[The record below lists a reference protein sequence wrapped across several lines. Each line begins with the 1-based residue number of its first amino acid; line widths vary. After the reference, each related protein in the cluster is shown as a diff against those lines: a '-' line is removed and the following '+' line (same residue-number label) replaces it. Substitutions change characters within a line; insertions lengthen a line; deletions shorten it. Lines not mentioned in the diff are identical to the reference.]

1 MKNYL
6 DAQGVQT
13 LLLANKKYINDQSF
27 KNNVQ
32 IIKIVIKEEQYTVDE
47 TTQIAS
53 GSLLADDLTE
63 LQEAI
68 TNKRVFLLQ
77 VDFPNNTIIFES
89 VTKNAD
95 NKILCLHNIL
105 VENKKEPEKPFGA
118 YFRLEIDTANNTFTL
133 QVLQVNSDSTEFVHM
148 IRIMTADIDTE
159 SSTITNPEVIDEI
172 KECIEKNILMSFY
185 VELLQGTNHSYT
197 LLNENE
203 ILIKSLTIDGF
214 QIIRYDLQ
222 INLTD
227 NTFKLLA
234 GSIDA
239 EDYALK
245 ENTYTKDEVYNKEEI
260 DSTFDGY
267 VNIFEPIILD
277 LDANPEVI
285 PENILS
291 KINDRINKN
300 QQLFLIAIQG
310 DAIASQNTYFAVPNE
325 LLTVELSVEG
335 SSIDEDNTNIK
346 IEHIFKLNLQTGEY
360 QYDISYKPNKVHFD
374 FSDKTQLSES
384 ECNELYRTILLT
396 KNVTVEQHPIVFN
409 YITTEK
415 GNLYFGFITT
425 DLLLEAT
432 DGSGKPDELYNSVGV
447 IDYVLEI
454 TSTGKINVYVG
465 SLNVN
470 GLISK
475 ALQDYYN
482 KSEIDSKVANINNQ
496 ILATNNKITEN
507 YNTLNTKIDT
517 TKAEL
522 ESTISG
528 NQSAIN
534 AELSKLNSYF
544 TNGIANGAI
553 NDGAG
558 NNIVNTYSTKTELNE
573 FVQTTAPNTYI
584 AIADFKTNYL
594 DSNNVAYKSDFD
606 NYYTTTEVDEIV
618 NRIKDGIVQIVDE
631 LPTEPKIGIIYLL
644 KTDTENDYEKRTRE
658 NNKWVSL
665 GNTVIDLTGYVI
677 GTNLTAENIILGNGN
692 SAIKSSGKT
701 ITTAIIDSDNAIPTS
716 KAIKTELDKKQ
727 VTLVSGTN
735 IKTVNGESILGSG
748 NISTIQDLSNY
759 ANKLTENI
767 FSHTQYFNDKFGI
780 TIGATNINEAWLL
793 NTNTQIGK
801 VPAIETNVSVLQG
814 NLGNLSVVV
823 DSKVDKT
830 YVDTELDKKSDIT
843 HNHDDVYVKNE
854 VNAFDPNNFQDQN
867 GWLYH
872 TVGKNEIGNTDRTIT
887 FYGTDVWYNNGQT
900 SVKIATEPYVD
911 NKANTKQDT
920 LVSGTNIKTI
930 NNETILGS
938 GNIDTKETEFINIGG
953 ENSVYITPEGAAG
966 TFTEDIYGKI
976 LNAIHSNKHVSISIS
991 CNLNLPDYIGNAI
1004 ANAFYFNYVEGAN
1017 VIELHASM
1025 SIGVFDVT
1033 DRSLYLFSI
1042 IIDENNTYEIYVF
1055 TLQKEL
1061 LSGINIKT
1069 VNGQSLLGSGNIS
1082 VATDLT
1088 GYVTTDELTST
1099 ISETVSAINKNISIV
1114 ETEVETNTTNIQSIG
1129 TELDTKVDKVS
1140 GKQLSENDF
1149 TTEYKNQ
1156 LDTLADTYATKEAL
1170 STLIGNA
1177 PENFDTLKEIADY
1190 LTEHQSEV
1198 TDIVVDIATKQ
1209 DKTDS
1214 ALTTTDKTV
1223 VGAINE
1229 LDSGKQD
1236 VITGT
1241 QLSALNSG
1249 ITSEIVS
1256 KINND
1261 ELNYLKLTGGT
1272 VNGNVTVNGKSV
1284 FQNDIWESGVEND
1297 VVKYRFK
1304 TSENTYG
1311 AVYFGKQGSNAGAMI
1326 GIDQIEGTRR
1336 LNFRASS
1343 NAGAI
1348 VWQQPETNSMLYFD
1362 VDSINFRLKT
1372 GNGVFVLNKTGFFP
1386 YTDNT
1391 ETIGNSTHQFESV
1404 YAGNYYENGTLISN
1418 KYALKSETPNDV
1430 KISNSKIIL
1439 SKDDTDIGTGINIA
1453 DLKTALDFESEIGAY
1468 LPLTGG
1474 TLTGNITAPTIT
1486 LTGESDA
1493 QYTAKLYGGQLTHNV
1508 VFHMPTTGGTL
1519 TTQESVDTKLA
1530 EKQANLVAGTNIKN
1544 INNES
1549 VLGSGSIFTGFLID
1563 LGTGTTEN
1571 PEHIFTA
1578 EQNTNFVEA
1587 FTVLSH
1593 KPKHCVIECSYSY
1606 NTVNF
1611 FTANIERTDTG
1622 AKCYFMVNGG
1632 ANILCVEVVSTGT
1645 NQYKSVATMLTNG
1658 ITSTQVTM
1666 NLQ

>member
-47 TTQIAS
+47 TTKIAS

-105 VENKKEPEKPFGA
+105 VENEKEPEKPFGA

-148 IRIMTADIDTE
+148 IRIMTSDIDAE
-159 SSTITNPEVIDEI
+159 SSTITNPKVIDEI

-214 QIIRYDLQ
+214 KIIRYDLQ

-234 GSIDA
+234 GTIDA

-285 PENILS
+285 PENILT
-291 KINDRINKN
+291 KINDRINRN

-310 DAIASQNTYFAVPNE
+310 GAIASQNTYFAVPNE

-335 SSIDEDNTNIK
+335 KNISDIYSNTK

-360 QYDISYKPNKVHFD
+360 QYDSSYKPNKTHFD
-374 FSDKTQLSES
+374 FTNKTQLTA
-384 ECNELYRTILLT
+384 NEYTELINAISLT
-396 KNVTVEQHPIVFN
+396 KNVTIEKDSVLFN
-409 YITTEK
+409 YVITEK
-415 GNLYFGFITT
+415 DNLYFGFITT

-432 DGSGKPDELYNSVGV
+432 GGSAKPDELYNSVGV

-454 TSTGKINVYVG
+454 TSTGKINTYLG

-573 FVQTTAPNTYI
+573 FVQTTAPNTYV

-618 NRIKDGIVQIVDE
+618 NGIKDGIVQIVDE

-727 VTLVSGTN
+727 ITLVSGTN

-780 TIGATNINEAWLL
+780 TIGATNINEARLL

-823 DSKVDKT
+823 DSKADKT

-887 FYGTDVWYNNGQT
+887 LYGTDVWYNNGQT

-911 NKANTKQDT
+911 NKAGTKQDT
-920 LVSGTNIKTI
+920 LVSGTNIKTV
-930 NNETILGS
+930 NNQTILGS

-1198 TDIVVDIATKQ
+1198 TDIVADIATKQ

-1214 ALTTTDKTV
+1214 ALTTTNKTV

-1249 ITSEIVS
+1249 ITSETVS

-1272 VNGNVTVNGKSV
+1272 INGQVTIDKSSDEFQENV
-1284 FQNDIWESGVEND
+1284 ESIAYKV
-1297 VVKYRFK
+1297 RFK
-1304 TSENTYG
+1304 TGSNQIG
-1311 AVYFGKQGSNAGAMI
+1311 AVSFGKESANNGAMVKFE
-1326 GIDQIEGTRR
+1326 QVEGTTR
-1336 LNFRASS
+1336 LQFRAS
-1343 NAGAI
+1343 NTPGAM
-1348 VWQQPETNSMLYFD
+1348 VWRQPEAGSELYLD
-1362 VDSINFRLKT
+1362 VDSINFRLK
-1372 GNGVFVLNKTGFFP
+1372 GDGEARGFRLNKDYLRP
-1386 YTDNT
+1386 NSNN
-1391 ETIGNSTHQFESV
+1391 IGSLGDSSHNFLAL
-1404 YAGNYYENGTLISN
+1404 YATTVYENGSSLVE

-1493 QYTAKLYGGQLTHNV
+1493 QYTAKLFGGQLTHNV

-1578 EQNTNFVEA
+1578 EQNTNFIEA

>member
-148 IRIMTADIDTE
+148 IRIMTSDIDTE
-159 SSTITNPEVIDEI
+159 SSTITNPKVIDEI

-214 QIIRYDLQ
+214 KIIRYDLQ

-285 PENILS
+285 PENILT
-291 KINDRINKN
+291 KINDRINRN

-310 DAIASQNTYFAVPNE
+310 GAIASQNTYFAVPNE

-335 SSIDEDNTNIK
+335 KNISDIYSNTK

-360 QYDISYKPNKVHFD
+360 QYDSSYKPNKTHFD
-374 FSDKTQLSES
+374 FTNKTQLTA
-384 ECNELYRTILLT
+384 NEYTELINAISLT
-396 KNVTVEQHPIVFN
+396 KNVTIEKDSVLFN
-409 YITTEK
+409 YVITEK
-415 GNLYFGFITT
+415 DNLYFGFITT

-432 DGSGKPDELYNSVGV
+432 GGSAKPDELYNSVGV

-454 TSTGKINVYVG
+454 TSTGKINAYVG
-465 SLNVN
+465 ALNVN
-470 GLISK
+470 ELIST

-482 KSEIDSKVANINNQ
+482 KSEIDSKVTNINNQ

-573 FVQTTAPNTYI
+573 FVQTTAPNTYV

-594 DSNNVAYKSDFD
+594 DNNNVAYKSDFD
-606 NYYTTTEVDEIV
+606 NYYTTSEVDAIV
-618 NRIKDGIVQIVDE
+618 NGIKDGIVQIVDE
-631 LPTEPKIGIIYLL
+631 LPAEPKIGIIYLL

-780 TIGATNINEAWLL
+780 TIGATNINEARLL

-823 DSKVDKT
+823 DSKADKT

-872 TVGKNEIGNTDRTIT
+872 TVGKNEIGNADRTIT
-887 FYGTDVWYNNGQT
+887 LYGTDVWYNNGQT

-911 NKANTKQDT
+911 NKAGTKQDT
-920 LVSGTNIKTI
+920 LVSGTNIKTV
-930 NNETILGS
+930 NNQTILGS
-938 GNIDTKETEFINIGG
+938 GNIDTKETEFINID
-953 ENSVYITPEGAAG
+953 NITITSEGASG
-966 TFTEDIYGKI
+966 TFTEDIYRKI
-976 LNAIHSNKHVSISIS
+976 ISALSNKKHISITVS
-991 CNLNLPDYIGNAI
+991 CNLNLPEYTGSAI
-1004 ANAFYFNYVEGAN
+1004 AHSLYLGYVPAGSI
-1017 VIELHASM
+1017 IE
-1025 SIGVFDVT
+1025 IIVFTTVGLIENT
-1033 DRSLYLFSI
+1033 DNRIVYLFSI
-1042 IIDENNTYEIYVF
+1042 LVDETNDYIIHNF
-1055 TLQKEL
+1055 RLQKEL
-1061 LSGINIKT
+1061 VSGTNIKT
-1069 VNGQSLLGSGNIS
+1069 INNESILGSGNIN
-1082 VATDLT
+1082 VVTDLT

-1099 ISETVSAINKNISIV
+1099 ISETVSTINKNISVV
-1114 ETEVETNTTNIQSIG
+1114 ETEIETNTTNIQSIS
-1129 TELDTKVDKVS
+1129 TELNNKVDKVS

-1198 TDIVVDIATKQ
+1198 TDIVADIATKQ

-1249 ITSEIVS
+1249 ITSETVS

-1272 VNGNVTVNGKSV
+1272 INGQVTIDKSSDEFQENV
-1284 FQNDIWESGVEND
+1284 ESIAYKV
-1297 VVKYRFK
+1297 RFK
-1304 TSENTYG
+1304 TGSNQIG
-1311 AVYFGKQGSNAGAMI
+1311 AVSFGKESANNGAMVKFE
-1326 GIDQIEGTRR
+1326 QVEGTTR
-1336 LNFRASS
+1336 LQFRAS
-1343 NAGAI
+1343 NTPGAM
-1348 VWQQPETNSMLYFD
+1348 VWRQPEAGSELYLD
-1362 VDSINFRLKT
+1362 VDSINFRLK
-1372 GNGVFVLNKTGFFP
+1372 GDGEARGFRLNKDYLRP
-1386 YTDNT
+1386 NSNN
-1391 ETIGNSTHQFESV
+1391 IGSLGDSSHNFLAL
-1404 YAGNYYENGTLISN
+1404 YATTVYENGSSLVE

-1486 LTGESDA
+1486 LTGESDT
-1493 QYTAKLYGGQLTHNV
+1493 QYTAKLFGGQLTHNV

>member
-105 VENKKEPEKPFGA
+105 VENEKEPEKLFGA
-118 YFRLEIDTANNTFTL
+118 YFQLEIDTANNTFTL
-133 QVLQVNSDSTEFVHM
+133 QVLQVNSDGTEFVHT
-148 IRIMTADIDTE
+148 IRIMTSDIDTE

-234 GSIDA
+234 GSINA

-285 PENILS
+285 PENILT
-291 KINDRINKN
+291 KINDRINRN

-310 DAIASQNTYFAVPNE
+310 DAIASQNTYFAVSNE

-335 SSIDEDNTNIK
+335 KNISDIYSNTK

-360 QYDISYKPNKVHFD
+360 QYDSSYKPNKTHFD
-374 FSDKTQLSES
+374 FTNKTQLTA
-384 ECNELYRTILLT
+384 NEYTELINAISLT
-396 KNVTVEQHPIVFN
+396 KNVTIEKDSTLFN
-409 YITTEK
+409 YVTAEEN
-415 GNLYFGFITT
+415 NLYFGFITT

-432 DGSGKPDELYNSVGV
+432 GGTAKPDELYNSVGV

-454 TSTGKINVYVG
+454 TSTGKINAYVG
-465 SLNVN
+465 ALNVN
-470 GLISK
+470 ELIST
-475 ALQDYYN
+475 ALEDYYN

-517 TKAEL
+517 TKSEL

-558 NNIVNTYSTKTELNE
+558 NNIVNTYSTKTEFNE
-573 FVQTTAPNTYI
+573 FVQTTAPNTYV

-594 DSNNVAYKSDFD
+594 DSNHVAYKSDFD
-606 NYYTTTEVDEIV
+606 NYYTIAEVDEIV
-618 NRIKDGIVQIVDE
+618 NGLKDGIVQIVDE

-780 TIGATNINEAWLL
+780 TIGATNINEARLR

-801 VPAIETNVSVLQG
+801 VPAIETNVSVLQA

-823 DSKVDKT
+823 DDKADKT

-872 TVGKNEIGNTDRTIT
+872 TVGKNEIGNADRTLT
-887 FYGTDVWYNNGQT
+887 LYGTDIWYNNGQT

-911 NKANTKQDT
+911 NKADTKQDT

-930 NNETILGS
+930 NNQTLLGS
-938 GNIDTKETEFINIGG
+938 GNIDTKETEFINID
-953 ENSVYITPEGAAG
+953 NITITSDGASG
-966 TFTEDIYGKI
+966 QFTDDIYGKMSTGI
-976 LNAIHSNKHVSISIS
+976 TENKHISVTIS
-991 CNLNLPDYIGNAI
+991 CNLSLPEFEGSAI
-1004 ANAFYFNYVEGAN
+1004 A
-1017 VIELHASM
+1017 HA
-1025 SIGVFDVT
+1025 
-1033 DRSLYLFSI
+1033 LYLNYIPDVKAFEIQAFTSVGSI
-1042 IIDENNTYEIYVF
+1042 STTDNRTVYLFTVYVDSTNAYLVHVF
-1055 TLQKEL
+1055 RLQKEL
-1061 LSGINIKT
+1061 VSGTNIKT
-1069 VNGQSLLGSGNIS
+1069 VNGQSLLGSGNIN
-1082 VATDLT
+1082 VVTDLT
-1088 GYVTTDELTST
+1088 DYVTTDELTST
-1099 ISETVSAINKNISIV
+1099 ISETVSAINKNISVV
-1114 ETEVETNTTNIQSIG
+1114 ETEIETNTTNIQSIS
-1129 TELDTKVDKVS
+1129 TELNNKVDKVS

-1214 ALTTTDKTV
+1214 ALTTTNKTV

-1236 VITGT
+1236 VIAGT

-1272 VNGNVTVNGKSV
+1272 VNGQVTIDNSSDE
-1284 FQNDIWESGVEND
+1284 FQEDVESIAYKV
-1297 VVKYRFK
+1297 RFK
-1304 TSENTYG
+1304 TGSNQIG
-1311 AVYFGKQGSNAGAMI
+1311 AVSFGKESANNGAMVKFE
-1326 GIDQIEGTRR
+1326 QVEGTTR
-1336 LNFRASS
+1336 LQFRAS
-1343 NAGAI
+1343 NTPGAM
-1348 VWQQPETNSMLYFD
+1348 VWRQPEASSQLYLD
-1362 VDSINFRLKT
+1362 VDSINFRLK
-1372 GNGVFVLNKTGFFP
+1372 GNGEVKGFRLNQDYFRP
-1386 YTDNT
+1386 
-1391 ETIGNSTHQFESV
+1391 NSNNVGSLGDSSHNFLAL
-1404 YAGNYYENGTLISN
+1404 YATTVYENGSSLAE
-1418 KYALKSETPNDV
+1418 KYTLKSETPNDV

-1453 DLKTALDFESEIGAY
+1453 DLKIALDFESEIGAY

-1474 TLTGNITAPTIT
+1474 ILTGNLTAPTIT
-1486 LTGESDA
+1486 LNGEADS
-1493 QYTAKLYGGQLTHNV
+1493 QYTAKLFGGQLTHNV
-1508 VFHMPTTGGTL
+1508 VFHMPTSGGTL
-1519 TTQESVDTKLA
+1519 VTQETVDSTLA
-1530 EKQANLVAGTNIKN
+1530 NKQNTLISGTNIKTVNGESILGSENITTGYFLTIGDNSSQSYTLTKSEKELFLTAITDLLSMPDHKTTIAGYTYNDCPMVTSNLEWEGSLDDFN
-1544 INNES
+1544 INCYYPIEH
-1549 VLGSGSIFTGFLID
+1549 GTKTLI
-1563 LGTGTTEN
+1563 
-1571 PEHIFTA
+1571 
-1578 EQNTNFVEA
+1578 V
-1587 FTVLSH
+1587 TVH
-1593 KPKHCVIECSYSY
+1593 
-1606 NTVNF
+1606 
-1611 FTANIERTDTG
+1611 
-1622 AKCYFMVNGG
+1622 NG
-1632 ANILCVEVVSTGT
+1632 ETSTWKT
-1645 NQYKSVATMLTNG
+1645 IDN
-1658 ITSTQVTM
+1658 ITSTDVEI

>member
-105 VENKKEPEKPFGA
+105 VENEKEPEKPFGA
-118 YFRLEIDTANNTFTL
+118 YYRLEIDTASNTFTL
-133 QVLQVNSDSTEFVHM
+133 QVLQVNSDNTEFVHT
-148 IRIMTADIDTE
+148 IRIMTSDIDTE

-346 IEHIFKLNLQTGEY
+346 IEHICKLNLQTGEY

-384 ECNELYRTILLT
+384 EYNELYKTILLT
-396 KNVTVEQHPIVFN
+396 KNVTVEQHSIVFN

-415 GNLYFGFITT
+415 NNLYFGFITT

-432 DGSGKPDELYNSVGV
+432 DGSAKPDELYNSVGV

-454 TSTGKINVYVG
+454 TSTGKINAYVG
-465 SLNVN
+465 ALNVN
-470 GLISK
+470 ELIST

-482 KSEIDSKVANINNQ
+482 KSEIDSKLTNINNQ
-496 ILATNNKITEN
+496 ILTTNNKITEN

-528 NQSAIN
+528 NQSTIN

-558 NNIVNTYSTKTELNE
+558 NNIVNTYSTKTKFNE
-573 FVQTTAPNTYI
+573 FVQTTAPNTYV

-618 NRIKDGIVQIVDE
+618 NGIKDGIVQIVDE

-780 TIGATNINEAWLL
+780 TIGATNINEARLL

-801 VPAIETNVSVLQG
+801 VPAIETNVSGLQA

-823 DSKVDKT
+823 DSKADKT

-872 TVGKNEIGNTDRTIT
+872 TVGKNEIGNADRTIT
-887 FYGTDVWYNNGQT
+887 LYGTDVWYNNGQT

-911 NKANTKQDT
+911 NKAGTKQDT
-920 LVSGTNIKTI
+920 LVSGTNIKTV
-930 NNETILGS
+930 NNQTILGS
-938 GNIDTKETEFINIGG
+938 GNIDTKETEFINID
-953 ENSVYITPEGAAG
+953 NITITSDGASG
-966 TFTEDIYGKI
+966 TFTEDIYRKI
-976 LNAIHSNKHVSISIS
+976 ISALSNKKHISITVS
-991 CNLNLPDYIGNAI
+991 CNLNLPEYTGSAI
-1004 ANAFYFNYVEGAN
+1004 AHSLYLGYVPAGSI
-1017 VIELHASM
+1017 IEIM
-1025 SIGVFDVT
+1025 VFTTVGLIENT
-1033 DRSLYLFSI
+1033 DNRIVYLFSI
-1042 IIDENNTYEIYVF
+1042 LVDETNDYIVHNF
-1055 TLQKEL
+1055 RLQKEL
-1061 LSGINIKT
+1061 VSGTNIKT
-1069 VNGQSLLGSGNIS
+1069 INNESILGSGNIN
-1082 VATDLT
+1082 VVTDLT
-1088 GYVTTDELTST
+1088 GYVTTDELIST
-1099 ISETVSAINKNISIV
+1099 ISETVSTINKNISVV
-1114 ETEVETNTTNIQSIG
+1114 ETEIETNTTNIQSIS
-1129 TELDTKVDKVS
+1129 TELNNKVDKVS

-1198 TDIVVDIATKQ
+1198 TDIVADIATKQ

-1229 LDSGKQD
+1229 LVSGKQD

-1241 QLSALNSG
+1241 QLSTLNSG
-1249 ITSEIVS
+1249 ITSETVS

-1272 VNGNVTVNGKSV
+1272 INGQVTIDKSSDEFQENV
-1284 FQNDIWESGVEND
+1284 ESIAYKV
-1297 VVKYRFK
+1297 RFK
-1304 TSENTYG
+1304 TGSNQIG
-1311 AVYFGKQGSNAGAMI
+1311 AVSFGKESANNGAMVKFE
-1326 GIDQIEGTRR
+1326 QVEGTTR
-1336 LNFRASS
+1336 LQFRAS
-1343 NAGAI
+1343 NTPGAM
-1348 VWQQPETNSMLYFD
+1348 VWRQPEAGSELYLD
-1362 VDSINFRLKT
+1362 VDSINFRLK
-1372 GNGVFVLNKTGFFP
+1372 GDGEARGFRLNKDYLRP
-1386 YTDNT
+1386 NSNN
-1391 ETIGNSTHQFESV
+1391 IGSLGDSSHNFLAL
-1404 YAGNYYENGTLISN
+1404 YATTVYENGSSLVE

-1493 QYTAKLYGGQLTHNV
+1493 QYTAKLFGGQLTHNV

-1571 PEHIFTA
+1571 TEHIFTA

-1606 NTVNF
+1606 NTANF

>member
-133 QVLQVNSDSTEFVHM
+133 QVLQVNSDSTEFVHT
-148 IRIMTADIDTE
+148 IRIMTSDIDTE

-214 QIIRYDLQ
+214 KIIRYDLQ

-335 SSIDEDNTNIK
+335 SSIDEDNANIK

-384 ECNELYRTILLT
+384 EYNELYKTILLT
-396 KNVTVEQHPIVFN
+396 KNVTVEQHSVVFN

-415 GNLYFGFITT
+415 NNLYFGFITT

-432 DGSGKPDELYNSVGV
+432 DGSAKPDELYNSVGV

-454 TSTGKINVYVG
+454 TSTGKINAYVG
-465 SLNVN
+465 ALNVN
-470 GLISK
+470 GLIST

-482 KSEIDSKVANINNQ
+482 KSEIDSKVTNINNQ
-496 ILATNNKITEN
+496 ILAANNKITEN

-528 NQSAIN
+528 NQSTIN

-573 FVQTTAPNTYI
+573 FVQTTAPNTYV

-594 DSNNVAYKSDFD
+594 DNNNVAYKSDFD
-606 NYYTTTEVDEIV
+606 NYYTTSEVDAIV
-618 NRIKDGIVQIVDE
+618 NGIKDGIVQIVDE
-631 LPTEPKIGIIYLL
+631 LPAEPKIGIIYLL

-767 FSHTQYFNDKFGI
+767 FSYTQYFNDEFGI
-780 TIGATNINEAWLL
+780 TIGETNINEARLL
-793 NTNTQIGK
+793 NANTQIGK
-801 VPAIETNVSVLQG
+801 VPSIETNVSVLQA

-823 DSKVDKT
+823 DSKADKT

-887 FYGTDVWYNNGQT
+887 LYGTDVRYNNGQT

-911 NKANTKQDT
+911 NKAGTKQDT
-920 LVSGTNIKTI
+920 LVSGTNIKTV
-930 NNETILGS
+930 NNQTLLGS

-1025 SIGVFDVT
+1025 SIGIFDVT

-1198 TDIVVDIATKQ
+1198 TDIVADIATKQ

-1214 ALTTTDKTV
+1214 ALTTTNKTV

-1249 ITSEIVS
+1249 ITSEIVE
-1256 KINND
+1256 KINNNQL
-1261 ELNYLKLTGGT
+1261 EYLPLTGGT
-1272 VNGNVTVNGKSV
+1272 ANGQVTIDNSSDE
-1284 FQNDIWESGVEND
+1284 FQEDAESIAYKV
-1297 VVKYRFK
+1297 RFK
-1304 TSENTYG
+1304 TGSNQIG
-1311 AVYFGKQGSNAGAMI
+1311 AVSFGKESANNGAMVKFE
-1326 GIDQIEGTRR
+1326 QVEGTTR
-1336 LNFRASS
+1336 LQFRAS
-1343 NAGAI
+1343 NTPGAM
-1348 VWQQPETNSMLYFD
+1348 VWRQPEAGSELYLD
-1362 VDSINFRLKT
+1362 VDSINFRLK
-1372 GNGVFVLNKTGFFP
+1372 GDGEARGFRLNKDYLRP
-1386 YTDNT
+1386 
-1391 ETIGNSTHQFESV
+1391 NSNNVGSLGDSSHNFLAL
-1404 YAGNYYENGTLISN
+1404 YATTVYENGSSLVE
-1418 KYALKSETPNDV
+1418 KYALKTETPNDV

-1493 QYTAKLYGGQLTHNV
+1493 QYTAKLFGGQLTHNV

-1611 FTANIERTDTG
+1611 FTSNIEGTNTG
-1622 AKCYFMVNGG
+1622 VKCYFMVNGG

>member
-148 IRIMTADIDTE
+148 IRIMTSDIDTE
-159 SSTITNPEVIDEI
+159 SSTITNPKVIDEI

-214 QIIRYDLQ
+214 KIIRYDLQ

-234 GSIDA
+234 GTIDA

-285 PENILS
+285 PENILT
-291 KINDRINKN
+291 KINDRINRN

-310 DAIASQNTYFAVPNE
+310 GAIASQNTYFAVPNE

-335 SSIDEDNTNIK
+335 KNISDIYSNTK

-360 QYDISYKPNKVHFD
+360 QYDSSYKPNKTHFD
-374 FSDKTQLSES
+374 FTNKTQLTA
-384 ECNELYRTILLT
+384 NEYTELINAISLT
-396 KNVTVEQHPIVFN
+396 KNVTIEKDSVLFN
-409 YITTEK
+409 YVITEK
-415 GNLYFGFITT
+415 DNLYFGFITT

-432 DGSGKPDELYNSVGV
+432 GGSAKPDELYNSVGV

-454 TSTGKINVYVG
+454 TSTGKINAYVG
-465 SLNVN
+465 ALNVN
-470 GLISK
+470 GLIST

-482 KSEIDSKVANINNQ
+482 KSEIDSKVTNINNQ
-496 ILATNNKITEN
+496 ILAANNKITEN

-522 ESTISG
+522 ELTISG

-558 NNIVNTYSTKTELNE
+558 NNIVNTYSTKIELNE
-573 FVQTTAPNTYI
+573 FVQTTAPNTYV

-594 DSNNVAYKSDFD
+594 DNNNVAYKSDFD
-606 NYYTTTEVDEIV
+606 NYYTTSEVDAIV
-618 NRIKDGIVQIVDE
+618 NGIKDGIVQIVDE

-716 KAIKTELDKKQ
+716 NAIKTELDKKQ

-780 TIGATNINEAWLL
+780 TIGATNINEARLL

-801 VPAIETNVSVLQG
+801 VPAIETNVSVLQA

-823 DSKVDKT
+823 DSKADKT

-872 TVGKNEIGNTDRTIT
+872 TVGKNEIGNADRTIT
-887 FYGTDVWYNNGQT
+887 LYGTDVWYNNGQT

-911 NKANTKQDT
+911 NKAGTKQDT
-920 LVSGTNIKTI
+920 LVSGTNIKTV
-930 NNETILGS
+930 NNQTILGS
-938 GNIDTKETEFINIGG
+938 GNIDTKETEFINID
-953 ENSVYITPEGAAG
+953 NITITSEGASG
-966 TFTEDIYGKI
+966 TFTEDIYRKI
-976 LNAIHSNKHVSISIS
+976 ISALSNKKHISITVS
-991 CNLNLPDYIGNAI
+991 CNLNLPEYTGSAI
-1004 ANAFYFNYVEGAN
+1004 AHSLYLGYVPAGSI
-1017 VIELHASM
+1017 IEIM
-1025 SIGVFDVT
+1025 VFTTVGLIENT
-1033 DRSLYLFSI
+1033 DNRIVYLFSI
-1042 IIDENNTYEIYVF
+1042 LVDETNDYIIHNF
-1055 TLQKEL
+1055 RLQKEL
-1061 LSGINIKT
+1061 VSGTNIKT
-1069 VNGQSLLGSGNIS
+1069 INNESILGSGNIN
-1082 VATDLT
+1082 VVTDLT

-1099 ISETVSAINKNISIV
+1099 ISETVSTINKNISVV
-1114 ETEVETNTTNIQSIG
+1114 ETEIETNTTNIQSIS
-1129 TELDTKVDKVS
+1129 TELNNKVDKIS

-1198 TDIVVDIATKQ
+1198 TDIVADIATKQ

-1229 LDSGKQD
+1229 LVSGKQD

-1241 QLSALNSG
+1241 QLSTLNSG
-1249 ITSEIVS
+1249 ITSETVS

-1272 VNGNVTVNGKSV
+1272 INGQVTIDKSSDEFQENV
-1284 FQNDIWESGVEND
+1284 ESIAYKV
-1297 VVKYRFK
+1297 RFK
-1304 TSENTYG
+1304 TGSNQIG
-1311 AVYFGKQGSNAGAMI
+1311 AVSFGKESANNGAMVKFE
-1326 GIDQIEGTRR
+1326 QVEGTTR
-1336 LNFRASS
+1336 LQFRAS
-1343 NAGAI
+1343 NTPGAM
-1348 VWQQPETNSMLYFD
+1348 VWRQPEAGSELYLD
-1362 VDSINFRLKT
+1362 VDSINFRLK
-1372 GNGVFVLNKTGFFP
+1372 GDGEARGFRLNKDYLRP
-1386 YTDNT
+1386 NSNN
-1391 ETIGNSTHQFESV
+1391 IGSLGDSSHNFLAL
-1404 YAGNYYENGTLISN
+1404 YATTVYENGSSLVE

-1493 QYTAKLYGGQLTHNV
+1493 QYTAKLFGGQLTHNV

>member
-6 DAQGVQT
+6 DVQGVQT

-105 VENKKEPEKPFGA
+105 VENEKEPEKPFGA
-118 YFRLEIDTANNTFTL
+118 YYRLEIDTASNTFTL
-133 QVLQVNSDSTEFVHM
+133 QVLQVNSDNTEFVHT
-148 IRIMTADIDTE
+148 IRIMTSDIDTE

-214 QIIRYDLQ
+214 KIIGYDLQ

-384 ECNELYRTILLT
+384 EYNELYKTILLT
-396 KNVTVEQHPIVFN
+396 KNVTVEQHSIVFN

-415 GNLYFGFITT
+415 NNLYFGFITT

-432 DGSGKPDELYNSVGV
+432 DGSAKPDELYNSVGV

-454 TSTGKINVYVG
+454 TSTGKINAYVG
-465 SLNVN
+465 ALNVN
-470 GLISK
+470 ELIST

-482 KSEIDSKVANINNQ
+482 KSEIDSKLTNINNQ
-496 ILATNNKITEN
+496 ILTTNNKITEN

-522 ESTISG
+522 ESTISS
-528 NQSAIN
+528 NQSTIN

-558 NNIVNTYSTKTELNE
+558 NNIVNTYSTKTEFNE
-573 FVQTTAPNTYI
+573 FVQTTAPNTYV

-618 NRIKDGIVQIVDE
+618 NGIKDGIVQIVDE
-631 LPTEPKIGIIYLL
+631 LPAEPKIGIIYLL

-767 FSHTQYFNDKFGI
+767 FSYTQYFNDEFGI
-780 TIGATNINEAWLL
+780 TIGATNINEARLL
-793 NTNTQIGK
+793 NVNTQIGK
-801 VPAIETNVSVLQG
+801 VPTIETNVSVLQE

-823 DSKVDKT
+823 DSKADKT

-887 FYGTDVWYNNGQT
+887 LYGTDVRYNNGQT

-911 NKANTKQDT
+911 NKTGTKQDT
-920 LVSGTNIKTI
+920 LVSGTNIKTV
-930 NNETILGS
+930 NNQTILGS

-1033 DRSLYLFSI
+1033 NRSLYLFSI

-1198 TDIVVDIATKQ
+1198 TDIVADIATKQ

-1229 LDSGKQD
+1229 LVSGKQD

-1241 QLSALNSG
+1241 QLSTLNSG
-1249 ITSEIVS
+1249 ITSETVS

-1272 VNGNVTVNGKSV
+1272 INGQVTIDKSSDEFQENV
-1284 FQNDIWESGVEND
+1284 ESIAYKV
-1297 VVKYRFK
+1297 RFK
-1304 TSENTYG
+1304 TGSNQIG
-1311 AVYFGKQGSNAGAMI
+1311 AVSFGKESANNGAMVKFE
-1326 GIDQIEGTRR
+1326 QVEGTTR
-1336 LNFRASS
+1336 LQFRAS
-1343 NAGAI
+1343 NTPGAM
-1348 VWQQPETNSMLYFD
+1348 VWRQPEAGSELYLD
-1362 VDSINFRLKT
+1362 VDSINFRLK
-1372 GNGVFVLNKTGFFP
+1372 GDGEARGFRLNKDYLRP
-1386 YTDNT
+1386 NSNN
-1391 ETIGNSTHQFESV
+1391 IGSLGDSSHNFLAL
-1404 YAGNYYENGTLISN
+1404 YATTVYENGSSLVE

-1508 VFHMPTTGGTL
+1508 VFHMPTSGGTL
-1519 TTQESVDTKLA
+1519 VTQETVDTKLA

>member
-133 QVLQVNSDSTEFVHM
+133 QVLQVNSDNTEFVHT
-148 IRIMTADIDTE
+148 IRIMTSDIDTE

-214 QIIRYDLQ
+214 KIIRYDLQ

-285 PENILS
+285 PENILT
-291 KINDRINKN
+291 KINDRINRN

-310 DAIASQNTYFAVPNE
+310 GAIASQNTYFAVPNE

-335 SSIDEDNTNIK
+335 KNISDIYSNTK

-360 QYDISYKPNKVHFD
+360 QYDSSYKPNKTHFD
-374 FSDKTQLSES
+374 FTNKTQLTA
-384 ECNELYRTILLT
+384 NEYTELINAISLT
-396 KNVTVEQHPIVFN
+396 KNVTIEKDSVLFN
-409 YITTEK
+409 YVITEK
-415 GNLYFGFITT
+415 DNLYFGFITT

-432 DGSGKPDELYNSVGV
+432 DGSAKPDELYNSIGV

-454 TSTGKINVYVG
+454 TSTGKINAYVG
-465 SLNVN
+465 ALNVN
-470 GLISK
+470 ELISTV
-475 ALQDYYN
+475 LQDYYN
-482 KSEIDSKVANINNQ
+482 KSEIDSKVTNINNQ

-573 FVQTTAPNTYI
+573 FVQTTAPNTYV

-594 DSNNVAYKSDFD
+594 DNNNIAYKSDFD
-606 NYYTTTEVDEIV
+606 NYYTTSEVDAIV
-618 NRIKDGIVQIVDE
+618 NGIKDGIVQIVDE
-631 LPTEPKIGIIYLL
+631 LPAEPKIGIIYLL

-780 TIGATNINEAWLL
+780 TIGATNINEARLL

-801 VPAIETNVSVLQG
+801 VPAIETNVSVLQA

-823 DSKVDKT
+823 DSKADKT

-887 FYGTDVWYNNGQT
+887 LYGTDVWYNNGQT

-911 NKANTKQDT
+911 NKAGTKQDT
-920 LVSGTNIKTI
+920 LVSGTNIKTV
-930 NNETILGS
+930 NNQTILGS

-1198 TDIVVDIATKQ
+1198 TDIVADIATKQ

-1214 ALTTTDKTV
+1214 ALTTTNKTV

-1249 ITSEIVS
+1249 ITSEIVE
-1256 KINND
+1256 KINNNQL
-1261 ELNYLKLTGGT
+1261 EYLPLTGGT
-1272 VNGNVTVNGKSV
+1272 ANGQVTIDNSSDE
-1284 FQNDIWESGVEND
+1284 FQEDAESIAYKV
-1297 VVKYRFK
+1297 RFK
-1304 TSENTYG
+1304 TGSNQIG
-1311 AVYFGKQGSNAGAMI
+1311 AVSFGKESANNGAMVKFE
-1326 GIDQIEGTRR
+1326 QVEGTTR
-1336 LNFRASS
+1336 LQFRAS
-1343 NAGAI
+1343 NTPGAM
-1348 VWQQPETNSMLYFD
+1348 VWRQPEAGSELYLD
-1362 VDSINFRLKT
+1362 VDSINFRLK
-1372 GNGVFVLNKTGFFP
+1372 GDGEARGFRLNKDYLRP
-1386 YTDNT
+1386 
-1391 ETIGNSTHQFESV
+1391 NSNNVGSLGDSSHNFLAL
-1404 YAGNYYENGTLISN
+1404 YATTVYENGSSLVE

-1493 QYTAKLYGGQLTHNV
+1493 QYTAKLFGGQLTHNV
-1508 VFHMPTTGGTL
+1508 VFHMPTTGGTI

-1622 AKCYFMVNGG
+1622 TKCYFMVNGG

>member
-105 VENKKEPEKPFGA
+105 VENEKEPEKPFGA
-118 YFRLEIDTANNTFTL
+118 YYRLEIDTASNTFTL
-133 QVLQVNSDSTEFVHM
+133 QVLQVNSDNTEFVHT
-148 IRIMTADIDTE
+148 IRIMTSDIDTE

-310 DAIASQNTYFAVPNE
+310 GAIASQNTYFAVPNE

-374 FSDKTQLSES
+374 FSNKTQLSES
-384 ECNELYRTILLT
+384 EYNELYKTILLT
-396 KNVTVEQHPIVFN
+396 KNVTVEQHSVVFN

-415 GNLYFGFITT
+415 NNLYFGFITT

-432 DGSGKPDELYNSVGV
+432 DGSAKPDELYNSVGV

-454 TSTGKINVYVG
+454 TSTGKINAYVG
-465 SLNVN
+465 ALNV
-470 GLISK
+470 
-475 ALQDYYN
+475 
-482 KSEIDSKVANINNQ
+482 
-496 ILATNNKITEN
+496 
-507 YNTLNTKIDT
+507 
-517 TKAEL
+517 
-522 ESTISG
+522 
-528 NQSAIN
+528 
-534 AELSKLNSYF
+534 
-544 TNGIANGAI
+544 
-553 NDGAG
+553 
-558 NNIVNTYSTKTELNE
+558 NE
-573 FVQTTAPNTYI
+573 FVQTTAPNTYV

-594 DSNNVAYKSDFD
+594 DSNNVAYKSDFY
-606 NYYTTTEVDEIV
+606 NYYTTSEVDAIV
-618 NRIKDGIVQIVDE
+618 NGIKDGIVQIVDE
-631 LPTEPKIGIIYLL
+631 LPAEPKIGIIYLL

-677 GTNLTAENIILGNGN
+677 GANLTAENIILGNGN

-748 NISTIQDLSNY
+748 NILTIQDLSNY

-767 FSHTQYFNDKFGI
+767 FSYTQYFNDEFGI
-780 TIGATNINEAWLL
+780 TIGATNINEARLL
-793 NTNTQIGK
+793 NVNTQIGK
-801 VPAIETNVSVLQG
+801 VPTIETNVSVLQE

-823 DSKVDKT
+823 DSKTDKT

-887 FYGTDVWYNNGQT
+887 LYGTDVRYNNGQT

-911 NKANTKQDT
+911 NKTGTKQDT
-920 LVSGTNIKTI
+920 LVSGTNIKTV
-930 NNETILGS
+930 NNQTILGS

-976 LNAIHSNKHVSISIS
+976 LNAIHSNKHVSISVS

-1198 TDIVVDIATKQ
+1198 TDIVADIATKQ

-1229 LDSGKQD
+1229 LVSGKQD

-1241 QLSALNSG
+1241 QLSTLNSG
-1249 ITSEIVS
+1249 ITSETVS

-1272 VNGNVTVNGKSV
+1272 INGQVTIDKSSDEFQENV
-1284 FQNDIWESGVEND
+1284 ESIAYKV
-1297 VVKYRFK
+1297 RFK
-1304 TSENTYG
+1304 TGSNQIG
-1311 AVYFGKQGSNAGAMI
+1311 AVSFGKESANNGAMVKFE
-1326 GIDQIEGTRR
+1326 QVEGTTR
-1336 LNFRASS
+1336 LQFRAS
-1343 NAGAI
+1343 NTPGAM
-1348 VWQQPETNSMLYFD
+1348 VWRQPEAGSELYLD
-1362 VDSINFRLKT
+1362 VDSINFRLK
-1372 GNGVFVLNKTGFFP
+1372 GDGEARGFRLNKDYLRP
-1386 YTDNT
+1386 NSNN
-1391 ETIGNSTHQFESV
+1391 IGSLGDSSHNFLAL
-1404 YAGNYYENGTLISN
+1404 YATTVYENGSSLVE

-1439 SKDDTDIGTGINIA
+1439 SKDDIDIGTGINIA

-1508 VFHMPTTGGTL
+1508 VFHMPTSGGTL
-1519 TTQESVDTKLA
+1519 VTQETVDTKLA

>member
-148 IRIMTADIDTE
+148 IRIMTSDIDTE

-185 VELLQGTNHSYT
+185 VELLHGTNHSYT

-214 QIIRYDLQ
+214 KIIRYDLQ

-227 NTFKLLA
+227 NTFELLA
-234 GSIDA
+234 GSVNA
-239 EDYALK
+239 ADYALK

-285 PENILS
+285 PENILT
-291 KINDRINKN
+291 KINDRINRN

-310 DAIASQNTYFAVPNE
+310 DAIASQNTYFAVSNE

-335 SSIDEDNTNIK
+335 KNISDIYSNTK

-360 QYDISYKPNKVHFD
+360 QYDSSYKPNKTHFD
-374 FSDKTQLSES
+374 FTNKTQLTA
-384 ECNELYRTILLT
+384 NEYTELINAISLT
-396 KNVTVEQHPIVFN
+396 KNVTVEQHSIVFN
-409 YITTEK
+409 YITTK
-415 GNLYFGFITT
+415 KDNLYFSFITT

-432 DGSGKPDELYNSVGV
+432 DGSAKPDENYNSVGV

-454 TSTGKINVYVG
+454 TSTGKINAYVG
-465 SLNVN
+465 ALNVN
-470 GLISK
+470 GLIST
-475 ALQDYYN
+475 ALEDYYN
-482 KSEIDSKVANINNQ
+482 KSEIDSKVTNINNQ
-496 ILATNNKITEN
+496 ILAANNKITEN

-517 TKAEL
+517 TKSEL

-573 FVQTTAPNTYI
+573 FVQTTAPNTYV

-606 NYYTTTEVDEIV
+606 NYYTTSEVDAIV
-618 NRIKDGIVQIVDE
+618 NGIKDGIVQIVDE

-767 FSHTQYFNDKFGI
+767 FSYTQYFNDEFGI

-793 NTNTQIGK
+793 NANTQIGK
-801 VPAIETNVSVLQG
+801 VPAIETNVSLLQA

-823 DSKVDKT
+823 DSKADKT

-887 FYGTDVWYNNGQT
+887 LYGTDVWYNNGQT

-911 NKANTKQDT
+911 NKAGTKQDT

-930 NNETILGS
+930 NNQTLLGS
-938 GNIDTKETEFINIGG
+938 GNIDTKETEFINID
-953 ENSVYITPEGAAG
+953 NITITSEGTSG
-966 TFTEDIYGKI
+966 TFTEDIYRKI
-976 LNAIHSNKHVSISIS
+976 ISALSNKKHISITVS
-991 CNLNLPDYIGNAI
+991 CNLNLPEYTGSAI
-1004 ANAFYFNYVEGAN
+1004 AHSLYLGYVPAGSI
-1017 VIELHASM
+1017 IE
-1025 SIGVFDVT
+1025 IVVFATVGLIENT
-1033 DRSLYLFSI
+1033 DNRIIYLFSI
-1042 IIDENNTYEIYVF
+1042 LVDETNDYIIHNF
-1055 TLQKEL
+1055 RLQKEL
-1061 LSGINIKT
+1061 VSGTNIKT
-1069 VNGQSLLGSGNIS
+1069 INNESILGSGNIN

-1198 TDIVVDIATKQ
+1198 TDIVADIATKQ

-1214 ALTTTDKTV
+1214 TLTTTNKTV

-1272 VNGNVTVNGKSV
+1272 VNGQVTIDKSSDE
-1284 FQNDIWESGVEND
+1284 FQEDTEEIAYKV
-1297 VVKYRFK
+1297 RFK
-1304 TSENTYG
+1304 TGSNQIG
-1311 AVYFGKQGSNAGAMI
+1311 AVSFGKESANNGAMVKFE
-1326 GIDQIEGTRR
+1326 QVEGTTR
-1336 LNFRASS
+1336 LQFRAS
-1343 NAGAI
+1343 NTPGAM
-1348 VWQQPETNSMLYFD
+1348 VWRQPEAGSELYLD
-1362 VDSINFRLKT
+1362 VDSINFRLK
-1372 GNGVFVLNKTGFFP
+1372 GDGESRGFRLNKDYLRPNSNNVGSLG
-1386 YTDNT
+1386 D
-1391 ETIGNSTHQFESV
+1391 STHNFLAL
-1404 YAGNYYENGTLISN
+1404 YATTVYENGSSIAE
-1418 KYALKSETPNDV
+1418 KYALKTETPNDV

-1453 DLKTALDFESEIGAY
+1453 DLKIALDFESEIGAY

-1474 TLTGNITAPTIT
+1474 ILTGNLTAPTIT
-1486 LTGESDA
+1486 LNGEADS
-1493 QYTAKLYGGQLTHNV
+1493 QYTAKLFGGQLTHNV
-1508 VFHMPTTGGTL
+1508 VFHMPTSGGTL
-1519 TTQESVDTKLA
+1519 VTQETVDSTLA
-1530 EKQANLVAGTNIKN
+1530 NKQNTLISGTNIKTVN
-1544 INNES
+1544 GES
-1549 VLGSGSIFTGFLID
+1549 ILGSGNITTGYFLTIGNNSSQSYALTTSERELFLAALTDLLSMPDHKTTIAGYTYNGCPMITSNLEWEGSMDDFNNFNINCYYPIEHGTKTLIVTVHNGETSTWKTID
-1563 LGTGTTEN
+1563 N
-1571 PEHIFTA
+1571 
-1578 EQNTNFVEA
+1578 
-1587 FTVLSH
+1587 
-1593 KPKHCVIECSYSY
+1593 
-1606 NTVNF
+1606 
-1611 FTANIERTDTG
+1611 
-1622 AKCYFMVNGG
+1622 
-1632 ANILCVEVVSTGT
+1632 
-1645 NQYKSVATMLTNG
+1645 
-1658 ITSTQVTM
+1658 ITSTDVEI

>member
-148 IRIMTADIDTE
+148 IRIMTSDIDTE

-310 DAIASQNTYFAVPNE
+310 GAIASQNTYFAVPNE

-374 FSDKTQLSES
+374 FSNKTQLSES
-384 ECNELYRTILLT
+384 EYNELYKTILLT
-396 KNVTVEQHPIVFN
+396 KNVTVEQHSVVFN

-415 GNLYFGFITT
+415 NNLYFGFITT

-432 DGSGKPDELYNSVGV
+432 DGSAKPDELYNSVGV

-454 TSTGKINVYVG
+454 TSTGKINAYVG
-465 SLNVN
+465 ALNVN
-470 GLISK
+470 ELIST

-482 KSEIDSKVANINNQ
+482 KSEIDSKLTNINNQ
-496 ILATNNKITEN
+496 ILTTNNKITEN

-528 NQSAIN
+528 NQSTIN

-558 NNIVNTYSTKTELNE
+558 NNIVNTYSTKTEFNE
-573 FVQTTAPNTYI
+573 FVQTTAPNTYV

-618 NRIKDGIVQIVDE
+618 NGIKDGIVQIVDE

-780 TIGATNINEAWLL
+780 TIGATNINEARLL

-801 VPAIETNVSVLQG
+801 VPAIETNVSGLQA

-823 DSKVDKT
+823 DSKADKT

-872 TVGKNEIGNTDRTIT
+872 TVGKNEIGNADRTIT
-887 FYGTDVWYNNGQT
+887 LYGTDVWYNNGQT

-911 NKANTKQDT
+911 NKAGTKQDT

-938 GNIDTKETEFINIGG
+938 GNIDTKETEFINID
-953 ENSVYITPEGAAG
+953 NITITSEGASG
-966 TFTEDIYGKI
+966 TFTEDIYRKI
-976 LNAIHSNKHVSISIS
+976 ISALSNKKHISITVS
-991 CNLNLPDYIGNAI
+991 CNLNLPEYTGSAI
-1004 ANAFYFNYVEGAN
+1004 AHSLYLGYVPAGSI
-1017 VIELHASM
+1017 IEIM
-1025 SIGVFDVT
+1025 VFTTVGLIENT
-1033 DRSLYLFSI
+1033 DNRIVYLFSI
-1042 IIDENNTYEIYVF
+1042 LVDETNDYIIHNF
-1055 TLQKEL
+1055 RLQKEL
-1061 LSGINIKT
+1061 VSGTNIKT
-1069 VNGQSLLGSGNIS
+1069 INNESILGSGNIN
-1082 VATDLT
+1082 VVTDLT

-1099 ISETVSAINKNISIV
+1099 ISETVSTINKNISVV
-1114 ETEVETNTTNIQSIG
+1114 ETEIETNTTNIQSIS
-1129 TELDTKVDKVS
+1129 TELNNKVDKVS

-1198 TDIVVDIATKQ
+1198 TDIVADIATKQ

-1229 LDSGKQD
+1229 LVSGKQD

-1241 QLSALNSG
+1241 QLSTLNSG
-1249 ITSEIVS
+1249 ITSETVS

-1272 VNGNVTVNGKSV
+1272 INGQVTIDKSSDEFQENV
-1284 FQNDIWESGVEND
+1284 ESIAYKV
-1297 VVKYRFK
+1297 RFK
-1304 TSENTYG
+1304 TGSNQIG
-1311 AVYFGKQGSNAGAMI
+1311 AVSFGKESANNGAMVKFE
-1326 GIDQIEGTRR
+1326 QVEGTTR
-1336 LNFRASS
+1336 LQFRAS
-1343 NAGAI
+1343 NTPGAM
-1348 VWQQPETNSMLYFD
+1348 VWRQPEAGSELYLD
-1362 VDSINFRLKT
+1362 VDSINFRLK
-1372 GNGVFVLNKTGFFP
+1372 GDGEARGFRLNKDYLRP
-1386 YTDNT
+1386 NSNN
-1391 ETIGNSTHQFESV
+1391 IGSLGDSSHNFLAL
-1404 YAGNYYENGTLISN
+1404 YATTVYENGSSLVE

-1493 QYTAKLYGGQLTHNV
+1493 QYTAKLFGGQLTHNV

>member
-148 IRIMTADIDTE
+148 IRIMTSDIDTE
-159 SSTITNPEVIDEI
+159 SSTITNPKVIDEI

-335 SSIDEDNTNIK
+335 KNISDIYSNTK

-360 QYDISYKPNKVHFD
+360 QYDSSYKPNKTHFD
-374 FSDKTQLSES
+374 FTNKTQLTA
-384 ECNELYRTILLT
+384 NEYTELINAISLT
-396 KNVTVEQHPIVFN
+396 KNVTIEKDSVLFN
-409 YITTEK
+409 YVITEK
-415 GNLYFGFITT
+415 DNLYFGFITT
-425 DLLLEAT
+425 DLLLEAA
-432 DGSGKPDELYNSVGV
+432 DGSGKPDELYKSVSV

-454 TSTGKINVYVG
+454 TSTGKINAYVG

-470 GLISK
+470 KLIST

-482 KSEIDSKVANINNQ
+482 KSEIDSKVSNINNQ
-496 ILATNNKITEN
+496 ILAANNKITEN

-522 ESTISG
+522 ELTISG

-573 FVQTTAPNTYI
+573 FVQTTAPNTYV

-594 DSNNVAYKSDFD
+594 DSNHVAYKSDFD
-606 NYYTTTEVDEIV
+606 NYYTISEIDEIV
-618 NRIKDGIVQIVDE
+618 NGIKDGIVQIVDE

-780 TIGATNINEAWLL
+780 TIGATNINEARLL

-801 VPAIETNVSVLQG
+801 VPAIETNVSGLQA

-823 DSKVDKT
+823 DSKADKT

-872 TVGKNEIGNTDRTIT
+872 TVGKNEIGNADRTIT
-887 FYGTDVWYNNGQT
+887 LYGTDVWYNNGQT

-911 NKANTKQDT
+911 NKAGTKQDT
-920 LVSGTNIKTI
+920 LVSGTNIKTV
-930 NNETILGS
+930 NNQTILGS
-938 GNIDTKETEFINIGG
+938 GNIDTKETEFINID
-953 ENSVYITPEGAAG
+953 NITITSEGASG
-966 TFTEDIYGKI
+966 TFTEDIYRKI
-976 LNAIHSNKHVSISIS
+976 ISALSNKKHISITVS
-991 CNLNLPDYIGNAI
+991 CNLNLPEYTGSAI
-1004 ANAFYFNYVEGAN
+1004 AHSLHLGYVPAGSI
-1017 VIELHASM
+1017 IE
-1025 SIGVFDVT
+1025 IVVFATVGLIENT
-1033 DRSLYLFSI
+1033 DNRIVYLFSI
-1042 IIDENNTYEIYVF
+1042 LVDETNDYIIHNF
-1055 TLQKEL
+1055 RLQKEL
-1061 LSGINIKT
+1061 VSGTNIKT
-1069 VNGQSLLGSGNIS
+1069 INNESILGSGNIN
-1082 VATDLT
+1082 VVTDLT

-1099 ISETVSAINKNISIV
+1099 ISETVSTINKNISVV
-1114 ETEVETNTTNIQSIG
+1114 ETEIETNTTNIQSIS
-1129 TELDTKVDKVS
+1129 TELNNKVDKVS

-1198 TDIVVDIATKQ
+1198 TDIVADIATKQ

-1229 LDSGKQD
+1229 LVSGKQD

-1241 QLSALNSG
+1241 QLSTLNSG
-1249 ITSEIVS
+1249 ITSETVS

-1272 VNGNVTVNGKSV
+1272 INGQVTIDKSSDEFQENV
-1284 FQNDIWESGVEND
+1284 ESIAYKV
-1297 VVKYRFK
+1297 RFK
-1304 TSENTYG
+1304 TGSNQIG
-1311 AVYFGKQGSNAGAMI
+1311 AVSFGKESANNGAMVKFE
-1326 GIDQIEGTRR
+1326 QVEGTTR
-1336 LNFRASS
+1336 LQFRAS
-1343 NAGAI
+1343 NTPGAM
-1348 VWQQPETNSMLYFD
+1348 VWRQPEAGSELYLD
-1362 VDSINFRLKT
+1362 VDSINFRLK
-1372 GNGVFVLNKTGFFP
+1372 GDGEARGFRLNKDYLRP
-1386 YTDNT
+1386 NSNN
-1391 ETIGNSTHQFESV
+1391 IGSLGDSSHNFLAL
-1404 YAGNYYENGTLISN
+1404 YATTVYENGSSLVE

-1493 QYTAKLYGGQLTHNV
+1493 QYTAKLFGGQLTHNV
-1508 VFHMPTTGGTL
+1508 VFHMPTSGGTL
-1519 TTQESVDTKLA
+1519 VTQETVDTKLA

-1578 EQNTNFVEA
+1578 EQNTNLVEA

>member
-118 YFRLEIDTANNTFTL
+118 YYRLEIDTANNTFTL

-214 QIIRYDLQ
+214 KIIRYDLQ
-222 INLTD
+222 INLID

-300 QQLFLIAIQG
+300 QQLFLIAMQG

-346 IEHIFKLNLQTGEY
+346 IEHICKLNLQTGEY

-384 ECNELYRTILLT
+384 EYNELYKTILLT
-396 KNVTVEQHPIVFN
+396 KNVIVEQHSIVFN

-415 GNLYFGFITT
+415 NNLYFGFITT

-432 DGSGKPDELYNSVGV
+432 DGSAKPDELYNSVGV

-454 TSTGKINVYVG
+454 TSTGKINAYAG
-465 SLNVN
+465 ALNVN
-470 GLISK
+470 ELIST

-482 KSEIDSKVANINNQ
+482 KSEIDSKVTNINNQ

-528 NQSAIN
+528 NQSTIN

-573 FVQTTAPNTYI
+573 FVQTTAPNTYV

-618 NRIKDGIVQIVDE
+618 NGIKDGIVQIVDE

-780 TIGATNINEAWLL
+780 TIGATNINEARLL

-823 DSKVDKT
+823 DSKADKT

-872 TVGKNEIGNTDRTIT
+872 TVGKNEIGNADRTIT
-887 FYGTDVWYNNGQT
+887 LYGTDVWYNNGQT

-911 NKANTKQDT
+911 NKAGTKQDT
-920 LVSGTNIKTI
+920 LVSGTNIKTV
-930 NNETILGS
+930 NNQTILGS
-938 GNIDTKETEFINIGG
+938 GNIDTKETEFINID
-953 ENSVYITPEGAAG
+953 NITITSEGASG
-966 TFTEDIYGKI
+966 QFTDNIYGKMSTGI
-976 LNAIHSNKHVSISIS
+976 TENKHISVTIS
-991 CNLNLPDYIGNAI
+991 CNLSLPEFEGSAI
-1004 ANAFYFNYVEGAN
+1004 AHALYLNYIPDVKAFEIQAFT
-1017 VIELHASM
+1017 
-1025 SIGVFDVT
+1025 SIGSIST
-1033 DRSLYLFSI
+1033 TADRTVYLF
-1042 IIDENNTYEIYVF
+1042 TVYVDSTNAYLVHVF
-1055 TLQKEL
+1055 RLQKEL
-1061 LSGINIKT
+1061 VSGTNIKT
-1069 VNGQSLLGSGNIS
+1069 INNESILGSGNIN
-1082 VATDLT
+1082 VVTDLT

-1099 ISETVSAINKNISIV
+1099 ISETVSTINKNISVV
-1114 ETEVETNTTNIQSIG
+1114 ETEIETNTTNIQSIS
-1129 TELDTKVDKVS
+1129 TELNNKVDKVS

-1198 TDIVVDIATKQ
+1198 TDIVADIATKQ

-1229 LDSGKQD
+1229 LVSGKQD

-1241 QLSALNSG
+1241 QLSTLNSG
-1249 ITSEIVS
+1249 ITSETVS

-1272 VNGNVTVNGKSV
+1272 INGQVTIDKSSDEFQENV
-1284 FQNDIWESGVEND
+1284 ESIAYKV
-1297 VVKYRFK
+1297 RFK
-1304 TSENTYG
+1304 TGSNQIG
-1311 AVYFGKQGSNAGAMI
+1311 AVSFGKESANNDAMVKFE
-1326 GIDQIEGTRR
+1326 QVEGTTR
-1336 LNFRASS
+1336 LQFRAS
-1343 NAGAI
+1343 NTPGAM
-1348 VWQQPETNSMLYFD
+1348 VWRQPEAGSELYLD
-1362 VDSINFRLKT
+1362 VDSINFRLK
-1372 GNGVFVLNKTGFFP
+1372 GDGEARGFRLNKDYLRP
-1386 YTDNT
+1386 NSNN
-1391 ETIGNSTHQFESV
+1391 IGSLGDSSHNFLAL
-1404 YAGNYYENGTLISN
+1404 YATTVYENGSSLVE

-1493 QYTAKLYGGQLTHNV
+1493 QYTAKLFGGQLTHNV

-1519 TTQESVDTKLA
+1519 TTQESVDIKLA

-1645 NQYKSVATMLTNG
+1645 NQYKSVAAMLTNG

>member
-68 TNKRVFLLQ
+68 INKRVFLLQ

-105 VENKKEPEKPFGA
+105 VDNENEPEKPFGA

-133 QVLQVNSDSTEFVHM
+133 QVLQINSNSTEFVHM
-148 IRIMTADIDTE
+148 IRIMTSDIDTE
-159 SSTITNPEVIDEI
+159 SSTITNPKVIDEI

-214 QIIRYDLQ
+214 RIIRYDLQ

-277 LDANPEVI
+277 LNANPEVI

-291 KINDRINKN
+291 KINDRINRN

-310 DAIASQNTYFAVPNE
+310 GAIASQNTYFAVPNE

-335 SSIDEDNTNIK
+335 SSIDEDNANIK

-396 KNVTVEQHPIVFN
+396 KNVTVEQHSIVFK

-415 GNLYFGFITT
+415 NNLYFGFITT
-425 DLLLEAT
+425 DLLLEAA
-432 DGSGKPDELYNSVGV
+432 DGSTKPGEPYNSVGV

-454 TSTGKINVYVG
+454 TSTGKINTYVG
-465 SLNVN
+465 ALNVN
-470 GLISK
+470 GLIST
-475 ALQDYYN
+475 ALEDYYN
-482 KSEIDSKVANINNQ
+482 KSEIDSKVTNINNQ
-496 ILATNNKITEN
+496 ILAANNKITEN

-517 TKAEL
+517 TKSEL

-573 FVQTTAPNTYI
+573 FVQTTAPNTYV

-594 DSNNVAYKSDFD
+594 DSNHVAYKSDFD
-606 NYYTTTEVDEIV
+606 NYYTIAEVDEII
-618 NRIKDGIVQIVDE
+618 NGIKDGIVQIVDE

-767 FSHTQYFNDKFGI
+767 FSYTQYFNDQFGI
-780 TIGATNINEAWLL
+780 TIGSTNINEARLL
-793 NTNTQIGK
+793 NVNTQIGK
-801 VPAIETNVSVLQG
+801 VSAIETNVTGLQA

-823 DSKVDKT
+823 DSKADKT

-887 FYGTDVWYNNGQT
+887 LYGTDVWYNNGQT

-911 NKANTKQDT
+911 NKADTKQDT

-930 NNETILGS
+930 NNQTLLGS
-938 GNIDTKETEFINIGG
+938 GNIDTKETEFINID
-953 ENSVYITPEGAAG
+953 NITITSEGASG
-966 TFTEDIYGKI
+966 TFAEDIYRKI
-976 LNAIHSNKHVSISIS
+976 ISALSNKKHISITVS
-991 CNLNLPDYIGNAI
+991 CNLNLPEYTGSAI
-1004 ANAFYFNYVEGAN
+1004 AHSLHLDYVPAGSI
-1017 VIELHASM
+1017 IE
-1025 SIGVFDVT
+1025 IVVFATVGLIENT
-1033 DRSLYLFSI
+1033 DNRIVYLFSI
-1042 IIDENNTYEIYVF
+1042 LVDETNDYIIHNF
-1055 TLQKEL
+1055 RLQKEL
-1061 LSGINIKT
+1061 VSGTNIKT
-1069 VNGQSLLGSGNIS
+1069 INNESILGSGNIN

-1099 ISETVSAINKNISIV
+1099 ISETVSTINKNISVV
-1114 ETEVETNTTNIQSIG
+1114 ETEIETNTTNIQSIS
-1129 TELDTKVDKVS
+1129 TELNNKVDKVS

-1198 TDIVVDIATKQ
+1198 TDIVADIATKQ

-1214 ALTTTDKTV
+1214 ALTTADKTV

-1261 ELNYLKLTGGT
+1261 ELNYLKLIGGT
-1272 VNGNVTVNGKSV
+1272 VNGQVTIDKSSDEFQENV
-1284 FQNDIWESGVEND
+1284 ESIAYKV
-1297 VVKYRFK
+1297 RFK
-1304 TSENTYG
+1304 TGSNQIG
-1311 AVYFGKQGSNAGAMI
+1311 AVSFGKESANNGTMVKFEQV
-1326 GIDQIEGTRR
+1326 EGTTR
-1336 LNFRASS
+1336 LQFRASS
-1343 NAGAI
+1343 TPGAM
-1348 VWQQPETNSMLYFD
+1348 VWKQPEAGSELYLD
-1362 VDSINFRLKT
+1362 VDSINFRLK
-1372 GNGVFVLNKTGFFP
+1372 GNGEVKGFRLNQDYFRPNSNNVGSLGDSSHNFLALYAT
-1386 YTDNT
+1386 
-1391 ETIGNSTHQFESV
+1391 TI
-1404 YAGNYYENGTLISN
+1404 YENGSSIAE

-1430 KISNSKIIL
+1430 RISNSKIIL
-1439 SKDDTDIGTGINIA
+1439 SKDDIDIGTGINIA

-1493 QYTAKLYGGQLTHNV
+1493 QYTAKLFGGQLTHNV
-1508 VFHMPTTGGTL
+1508 VFHMPTSGGTL
-1519 TTQESVDTKLA
+1519 VTQESVDTKLV

-1563 LGTGTTEN
+1563 LGTGTNEN

-1611 FTANIERTDTG
+1611 FTTNIERTDTG

>member
-148 IRIMTADIDTE
+148 IRIMTSDIDTE

-214 QIIRYDLQ
+214 KIIRYDLQ

-285 PENILS
+285 PENILT
-291 KINDRINKN
+291 KINDRINRN

-310 DAIASQNTYFAVPNE
+310 GAIASQNTYFAVPNE

-335 SSIDEDNTNIK
+335 KNISDIYSNTK

-360 QYDISYKPNKVHFD
+360 QYDSSYKPNKTHFD
-374 FSDKTQLSES
+374 FTNKTQLTA
-384 ECNELYRTILLT
+384 NEYTELINAISLT
-396 KNVTVEQHPIVFN
+396 KNVTIEKDSVLFN
-409 YITTEK
+409 YVITEK
-415 GNLYFGFITT
+415 DNLYFGFITT

-432 DGSGKPDELYNSVGV
+432 DGSAKPDELYNSVGV

-454 TSTGKINVYVG
+454 TSTGKINAYVG
-465 SLNVN
+465 ALNVN
-470 GLISK
+470 ELIST

-482 KSEIDSKVANINNQ
+482 KSEIDSKVTNINNQ

-573 FVQTTAPNTYI
+573 FVQTTAPNTYV

-594 DSNNVAYKSDFD
+594 DNNNVAYKSDFD
-606 NYYTTTEVDEIV
+606 NYYTTSEVDAIV
-618 NRIKDGIVQIVDE
+618 NGIKDGIVQIVDE
-631 LPTEPKIGIIYLL
+631 LPAEPKIGIIYLL

-780 TIGATNINEAWLL
+780 TIGATNINEARLL

-801 VPAIETNVSVLQG
+801 VPAIETNVSVLQA

-823 DSKVDKT
+823 DSKADKT
-830 YVDTELDKKSDIT
+830 YVDTELNKKSDIT

-872 TVGKNEIGNTDRTIT
+872 TVGKNEIGNADRTIT
-887 FYGTDVWYNNGQT
+887 LYGTDVWYNNGQT

-911 NKANTKQDT
+911 NKVGTKQDT
-920 LVSGTNIKTI
+920 LVSGTNIKTV
-930 NNETILGS
+930 NNQTILGS

-1198 TDIVVDIATKQ
+1198 TDIVADIATKQ

-1229 LDSGKQD
+1229 LVSGKQD

-1241 QLSALNSG
+1241 QLSTLNSG
-1249 ITSEIVS
+1249 ITSETVS

-1272 VNGNVTVNGKSV
+1272 INGQVTIDKSSDEFQENV
-1284 FQNDIWESGVEND
+1284 ESIAYKV
-1297 VVKYRFK
+1297 RFK
-1304 TSENTYG
+1304 TGSNQIG
-1311 AVYFGKQGSNAGAMI
+1311 AVSFGKESANNGAMVKFE
-1326 GIDQIEGTRR
+1326 QVEGTTR
-1336 LNFRASS
+1336 LQFRAS
-1343 NAGAI
+1343 NTPGAM
-1348 VWQQPETNSMLYFD
+1348 VWRQPEAGSELYLD
-1362 VDSINFRLKT
+1362 VDSINFRLK
-1372 GNGVFVLNKTGFFP
+1372 GDGEARGFRLNKDYLRP
-1386 YTDNT
+1386 NSNN
-1391 ETIGNSTHQFESV
+1391 IGSLGDSSHNFLAL
-1404 YAGNYYENGTLISN
+1404 YATTVYENGSSLVE
-1418 KYALKSETPNDV
+1418 KYALKTETPNDV

-1493 QYTAKLYGGQLTHNV
+1493 QYTAKLFGGQLTHNV
-1508 VFHMPTTGGTL
+1508 VFHMPTTGGTI

-1622 AKCYFMVNGG
+1622 TKCYFMVNGG

>member
-105 VENKKEPEKPFGA
+105 VENEKEPEKPISA

-148 IRIMTADIDTE
+148 IRIMTSDIDTE

-214 QIIRYDLQ
+214 KIIRYDLQ

-234 GSIDA
+234 GTINA

-310 DAIASQNTYFAVPNE
+310 SAIASQNTYFAVPNE

-335 SSIDEDNTNIK
+335 SSIDEDNANIK

-425 DLLLEAT
+425 DLLLEAA

-454 TSTGKINVYVG
+454 TSTGKINTYLG
-465 SLNVN
+465 SLNVKE
-470 GLISK
+470 LISK

-522 ESTISG
+522 ESTITG

-573 FVQTTAPNTYI
+573 FVQTTAPNTYV

-618 NRIKDGIVQIVDE
+618 NGIKDGIVQIVDE

-767 FSHTQYFNDKFGI
+767 FSYTQYFNDEFGI
-780 TIGATNINEAWLL
+780 TIGATNINEARLL
-793 NTNTQIGK
+793 NVNTQISK
-801 VPAIETNVSVLQG
+801 VPTIETNVSVLQE

-823 DSKVDKT
+823 DSKADKT

-867 GWLYH
+867 GRLYH

-887 FYGTDVWYNNGQT
+887 LYGTDVRYNNGQT

-911 NKANTKQDT
+911 NKTGTKQDT
-920 LVSGTNIKTI
+920 LVSGTNIKTV
-930 NNETILGS
+930 NNQTILGS
-938 GNIDTKETEFINIGG
+938 GNIDTKETEFINID
-953 ENSVYITPEGAAG
+953 NITITSDGAFG
-966 TFTEDIYGKI
+966 QFTDDIYGKMSTGI
-976 LNAIHSNKHVSISIS
+976 TENKHISVTIS
-991 CNLNLPDYIGNAI
+991 CNLSLPEFEGSAI
-1004 ANAFYFNYVEGAN
+1004 AHALYLNYIPDVKAVEIQAFT
-1017 VIELHASM
+1017 
-1025 SIGVFDVT
+1025 SIGSISTTANRTV
-1033 DRSLYLFSI
+1033 YLF
-1042 IIDENNTYEIYVF
+1042 TIYVDSTNAYLVHVF
-1055 TLQKEL
+1055 RLQKEL
-1061 LSGINIKT
+1061 VSGTNIKT

-1082 VATDLT
+1082 VVTDLT

-1099 ISETVSAINKNISIV
+1099 ISETVSTINKNISVV
-1114 ETEVETNTTNIQSIG
+1114 ETEIETNTTNIQSIS
-1129 TELDTKVDKVS
+1129 TELNNKVDKVS

-1198 TDIVVDIATKQ
+1198 TDIVADIATKQ

-1241 QLSALNSG
+1241 QLSSLNSG

-1284 FQNDIWESGVEND
+1284 FQNDIWESNVEND

-1311 AVYFGKQGSNAGAMI
+1311 AVSFGREGPNSGAMVKFE
-1326 GIDQIEGTRR
+1326 QVEGTTR
-1336 LNFRASS
+1336 LKFRAS
-1343 NAGAI
+1343 NTPGAM
-1348 VWQQPETNSMLYFD
+1348 VWNQPETGSTLYLD
-1362 VDSINFRLKT
+1362 VDNVNFRLK
-1372 GNGVFVLNKTGFFP
+1372 GDGEVRGFRLNKDYFRPNSNNAGSLGDSSHNFLALYAT
-1386 YTDNT
+1386 
-1391 ETIGNSTHQFESV
+1391 TI
-1404 YAGNYYENGTLISN
+1404 YENGSSLAE
-1418 KYALKSETPNDV
+1418 KYALKTETPNDV

-1453 DLKTALDFESEIGAY
+1453 DLKIALDFESEIGAY

-1474 TLTGNITAPTIT
+1474 ILTGNITAPTIT

-1508 VFHMPTTGGTL
+1508 VFHMPTTGGIL
-1519 TTQESVDTKLA
+1519 TTQESVDAKLA

-1632 ANILCVEVVSTGT
+1632 ANILCVAVVSTGT

>member
-148 IRIMTADIDTE
+148 IRIMTSDIDTE

-185 VELLQGTNHSYT
+185 IELFQGTNHSYT
-197 LLNENE
+197 ILNENE

-214 QIIRYDLQ
+214 KIIRYDLQ

-227 NTFKLLA
+227 NTFELLA
-234 GSIDA
+234 GSVNA
-239 EDYALK
+239 ADYALK

-285 PENILS
+285 PESILT
-291 KINDRINKN
+291 KINDRINRN

-310 DAIASQNTYFAVPNE
+310 GAIASQNTYFAVPNE

-335 SSIDEDNTNIK
+335 KNISDIYSNTK
-346 IEHIFKLNLQTGEY
+346 IEHVFKLNLQTGEY
-360 QYDISYKPNKVHFD
+360 QYDSSYKPNKTHFD
-374 FSDKTQLSES
+374 FTNKTQLTA
-384 ECNELYRTILLT
+384 NEYTELINAISLT
-396 KNVTVEQHPIVFN
+396 KNVTIEKDSTLFN
-409 YITTEK
+409 YVTAEEN
-415 GNLYFGFITT
+415 NLYFSFITT
-425 DLLLEAT
+425 DLLLEVT
-432 DGSGKPDELYNSVGV
+432 GGTSKPDGIYNSVDV

-454 TSTGKINVYVG
+454 TSTGKINAYVG

-470 GLISK
+470 KLIST
-475 ALQDYYN
+475 ALEDYYN
-482 KSEIDSKVANINNQ
+482 KSEIDSKVTNINNQ

-522 ESTISG
+522 ELTISG

-573 FVQTTAPNTYI
+573 FVQTTAPNTYV

-606 NYYTTTEVDEIV
+606 NYYTIAEVDEIV
-618 NRIKDGIVQIVDE
+618 NGIKDGIVQIVDE
-631 LPTEPKIGIIYLL
+631 LPTKPKIGIIYLL

-665 GNTVIDLTGYVI
+665 GSTVIDLTGYVI
-677 GTNLTAENIILGNGN
+677 GTNLTTENVIIGSGN

-780 TIGATNINEAWLL
+780 TIGATNINEARLL
-793 NTNTQIGK
+793 NANTQIGK
-801 VPAIETNVSVLQG
+801 IPSIETNVSVLQA

-823 DSKVDKT
+823 DSKADKT

-872 TVGKNEIGNTDRTIT
+872 TVGKNEIGNADRTIT
-887 FYGTDVWYNNGQT
+887 LYGTDVWYNNGQT

-911 NKANTKQDT
+911 NKAGTKQDI

-930 NNETILGS
+930 NNQTLLGS
-938 GNIDTKETEFINIGG
+938 GNIDTKETEFINID
-953 ENSVYITPEGAAG
+953 NITITSDGASG
-966 TFTEDIYGKI
+966 QFTDDIYGKI
-976 LNAIHSNKHVSISIS
+976 ISALSNKKHISITVS
-991 CNLNLPDYIGNAI
+991 CNLNLPEYTGSAI
-1004 ANAFYFNYVEGAN
+1004 AHSLYLGYVPAGSI
-1017 VIELHASM
+1017 IEIM
-1025 SIGVFDVT
+1025 VFATVGLIENT
-1033 DRSLYLFSI
+1033 DNRIVYLFSI
-1042 IIDENNTYEIYVF
+1042 LVDETNDYIIHNF
-1055 TLQKEL
+1055 RLQKEL
-1061 LSGINIKT
+1061 VSGTNIKT
-1069 VNGQSLLGSGNIS
+1069 VNGQSILGSGNIN
-1082 VATDLT
+1082 VVTDLT

-1099 ISETVSAINKNISIV
+1099 ISETVSTINKNISVV
-1114 ETEVETNTTNIQSIG
+1114 ETEIETNTTNIQSIS
-1129 TELDTKVDKVS
+1129 TELNNKVDKVS

-1198 TDIVVDIATKQ
+1198 IDIVADIATKQ

-1214 ALTTTDKTV
+1214 ALTTTNKTV

-1229 LDSGKQD
+1229 LVSGKQN

-1249 ITSEIVS
+1249 ITSETVS

-1304 TSENTYG
+1304 TTSGSYG
-1311 AVYFGKQGSNAGAMI
+1311 AIVFGKESGNAGAMI
-1326 GIDQIEGTRR
+1326 GIDQVEGTRR

-1343 NAGAI
+1343 TAGAI

-1391 ETIGNSTHQFESV
+1391 ETIGNSTHQFKSV
-1404 YAGNYYENGTLISN
+1404 YAGNYYENGTLISD
-1418 KYALKSETPNDV
+1418 KYALKTETPNDV

-1439 SKDDTDIGTGINIA
+1439 SKDDTDIGTGINIS
-1453 DLKTALDFESEIGAY
+1453 DLKIALDFESEIGAY

-1611 FTANIERTDTG
+1611 FTANIERTNTG

-1632 ANILCVEVVSTGT
+1632 AKILCVEVVSTGA

-1658 ITSTQVTM
+1658 VTSTQVTM

>member
-77 VDFPNNTIIFES
+77 VDFPSNTIIFES

-105 VENKKEPEKPFGA
+105 VENEKEPEKPFSA

-148 IRIMTADIDTE
+148 IRIMTSDIDTE

-214 QIIRYDLQ
+214 KIIRYDLQ

-260 DSTFDGY
+260 DSTFDDY

-277 LDANPEVI
+277 LGANPEVI

-291 KINDRINKN
+291 KINDRINNN

-310 DAIASQNTYFAVPNE
+310 GAIASQNTYFAVPNE

-335 SSIDEDNTNIK
+335 SSIDEDNANIK
-346 IEHIFKLNLQTGEY
+346 FEHIFKLNLQTGEY
-360 QYDISYKPNKVHFD
+360 QYDISYKPNKVHFY

-384 ECNELYRTILLT
+384 EYNELYKTILLT
-396 KNVTVEQHPIVFN
+396 KNVTVEQHSIVFN
-409 YITTEK
+409 YITTK
-415 GNLYFGFITT
+415 KDNLYFGFITT

-432 DGSGKPDELYNSVGV
+432 DGSAKPDDPYNSVGV

-454 TSTGKINVYVG
+454 TSTGKINTYVG
-465 SLNVN
+465 ALNVN
-470 GLISK
+470 GLIST

-482 KSEIDSKVANINNQ
+482 KSEIDSKVTNINNQ

-507 YNTLNTKIDT
+507 YTTLNTKIDT

-573 FVQTTAPNTYI
+573 FVQTTAPNTYV

-594 DSNNVAYKSDFD
+594 DSNHVAYKSDFD
-606 NYYTTTEVDEIV
+606 NYYTIAEVDEIV
-618 NRIKDGIVQIVDE
+618 NGIKDGIVQIVDE
-631 LPTEPKIGIIYLL
+631 LPAEPKIGIIYLL

-767 FSHTQYFNDKFGI
+767 FSYTQYFNDKFGI
-780 TIGATNINEAWLL
+780 TIGATNINEARLL
-793 NTNTQIGK
+793 NVNTQIGK
-801 VPAIETNVSVLQG
+801 VPAIETNVSVLQA

-823 DSKVDKT
+823 DSKADKT

-872 TVGKNEIGNTDRTIT
+872 TDGKNEIGNTDRTIT
-887 FYGTDVWYNNGQT
+887 LYGTDVWYNNGQT

-911 NKANTKQDT
+911 NKTSTKQDT
-920 LVSGTNIKTI
+920 LVSGTNIKTV
-930 NNETILGS
+930 NNQTLLGS
-938 GNIDTKETEFINIGG
+938 GNIDTKETEFINID
-953 ENSVYITPEGAAG
+953 NITITSDGASG
-966 TFTEDIYGKI
+966 QFTDDIYGKMSTGI
-976 LNAIHSNKHVSISIS
+976 TENKHISVTIS
-991 CNLNLPDYIGNAI
+991 CNLSLPEFEGSAI
-1004 ANAFYFNYVEGAN
+1004 AHALYLNYIPDVKAFEIQAFT
-1017 VIELHASM
+1017 
-1025 SIGVFDVT
+1025 SIGSISTTTNRTV
-1033 DRSLYLFSI
+1033 YLF
-1042 IIDENNTYEIYVF
+1042 TVYVDSTNAYLVHVF
-1055 TLQKEL
+1055 RLQKEL
-1061 LSGINIKT
+1061 VSGTNIKT
-1069 VNGQSLLGSGNIS
+1069 VNGQSLLGSGNIN

-1099 ISETVSAINKNISIV
+1099 ISETVSAINKNISVV
-1114 ETEVETNTTNIQSIG
+1114 ETEIETNTTNIQSIS
-1129 TELDTKVDKVS
+1129 TELNNKVDKVS

-1198 TDIVVDIATKQ
+1198 TDIVADIATKQ

-1214 ALTTTDKTV
+1214 ALTTTEKTV

-1249 ITSEIVS
+1249 ITSEIVE
-1256 KINND
+1256 KINNNQL
-1261 ELNYLKLTGGT
+1261 EYLPLTGGT
-1272 VNGNVTVNGKSV
+1272 VNGQVTIDNSSDEFQENV
-1284 FQNDIWESGVEND
+1284 ESIAYKV
-1297 VVKYRFK
+1297 RFK
-1304 TSENTYG
+1304 TGSNQIG
-1311 AVYFGKQGSNAGAMI
+1311 AVSFGKESANNGAMVKFE
-1326 GIDQIEGTRR
+1326 QVEGTTR
-1336 LNFRASS
+1336 LQFRAS
-1343 NAGAI
+1343 NTPGAM
-1348 VWQQPETNSMLYFD
+1348 VWRQPEASSQLYLD
-1362 VDSINFRLKT
+1362 VDSINFRLK
-1372 GNGVFVLNKTGFFP
+1372 GNGEVKGFRLNQDYFRPNNNNVGSLG
-1386 YTDNT
+1386 D
-1391 ETIGNSTHQFESV
+1391 STHNFLAL
-1404 YAGNYYENGTLISN
+1404 YATTVYENGSSIAE

-1453 DLKTALDFESEIGAY
+1453 DLKIALDFESEIGAY

-1474 TLTGNITAPTIT
+1474 ILTGNLTAPTIT
-1486 LTGESDA
+1486 LNGEADS
-1493 QYTAKLYGGQLTHNV
+1493 QYTAKLFGGQLTHNV

-1632 ANILCVEVVSTGT
+1632 ANILCVEVVSTGA

-1658 ITSTQVTM
+1658 VTSTQVTM

>member
-105 VENKKEPEKPFGA
+105 VENEKEPEKPFGA

-133 QVLQVNSDSTEFVHM
+133 QVLRVNSDSTEFVHM
-148 IRIMTADIDTE
+148 IRIMTSDIDTE
-159 SSTITNPEVIDEI
+159 SSTITNPKVIDEI

-214 QIIRYDLQ
+214 RIIRYDLQ

-234 GSIDA
+234 GSINA

-310 DAIASQNTYFAVPNE
+310 GAIASQNTYFAVSNE

-335 SSIDEDNTNIK
+335 KNISDIYSNTK

-360 QYDISYKPNKVHFD
+360 QYDSSYKPNKTHFD
-374 FSDKTQLSES
+374 FTNKTQLTA
-384 ECNELYRTILLT
+384 NEYTELINAISLT
-396 KNVTVEQHPIVFN
+396 KNVTIEKDSTLFN
-409 YITTEK
+409 YVTAEEN
-415 GNLYFGFITT
+415 NLYFGFITT
-425 DLLLEAT
+425 DLLLGAAE
-432 DGSGKPDELYNSVGV
+432 GSAKPDELYNSVGV

-454 TSTGKINVYVG
+454 TSTGKINTYLG

-470 GLISK
+470 ELISK
-475 ALQDYYN
+475 ALDDYYN
-482 KSEIDSKVANINNQ
+482 KSEIDSKVSNINNQ
-496 ILATNNKITEN
+496 ILAANNKITEN

-573 FVQTTAPNTYI
+573 FVQTTAPNTYV

-594 DSNNVAYKSDFD
+594 DSNHVAYKSDFD
-606 NYYTTTEVDEIV
+606 NYYTIAEVDEIV
-618 NRIKDGIVQIVDE
+618 NGIKDGIVQIVDE
-631 LPTEPKIGIIYLL
+631 LPAEPKIGIIYLL

-665 GNTVIDLTGYVI
+665 GSTVIDLTGYVI

-692 SAIKSSGKT
+692 STIKSSGKT

-767 FSHTQYFNDKFGI
+767 FSYTQYFNDEFGI
-780 TIGATNINEAWLL
+780 TIGETNINEARLL
-793 NTNTQIGK
+793 NVNTQIGK
-801 VPAIETNVSVLQG
+801 VPAIETNVSVLQA

-823 DSKVDKT
+823 DSKADKT

-872 TVGKNEIGNTDRTIT
+872 TVGKNEIGNTDRALTL
-887 FYGTDVWYNNGQT
+887 YGTDVRYNNGQT

-911 NKANTKQDT
+911 NKAGTKQDA

-930 NNETILGS
+930 NNQTLLGS
-938 GNIDTKETEFINIGG
+938 GNIDTKETEFINID
-953 ENSVYITPEGAAG
+953 NITITSEGASG
-966 TFTEDIYGKI
+966 TFTEDIYSKI
-976 LNAIHSNKHVSISIS
+976 ISALSNKKHISITVS
-991 CNLNLPDYIGNAI
+991 CNLNLPEYTGSAI
-1004 ANAFYFNYVEGAN
+1004 AHSLYLGYVPAGSI
-1017 VIELHASM
+1017 IEIM
-1025 SIGVFDVT
+1025 VFATVGLIENT
-1033 DRSLYLFSI
+1033 DSRIIYLFSI
-1042 IIDENNTYEIYVF
+1042 LVDETNDYIIHNF
-1055 TLQKEL
+1055 RLQKEL
-1061 LSGINIKT
+1061 VSGTNIKT
-1069 VNGQSLLGSGNIS
+1069 VNGQSLLGSGNIN

-1099 ISETVSAINKNISIV
+1099 ISETVSTINKNISVV
-1114 ETEVETNTTNIQSIG
+1114 ETEIETNTTNIQSIS
-1129 TELDTKVDKVS
+1129 TELNNKVDKVS

-1156 LDTLADTYATKEAL
+1156 LDTLADIYATKEAL

-1198 TDIVVDIATKQ
+1198 TDIVADIATKQ

-1214 ALTTTDKTV
+1214 ALTTTNKTV

-1229 LDSGKQD
+1229 LVSGKQD

-1272 VNGNVTVNGKSV
+1272 VNGQVTIDKSSDE
-1284 FQNDIWESGVEND
+1284 FQEDVESIAYKV
-1297 VVKYRFK
+1297 RFK
-1304 TSENTYG
+1304 TGSNQIG
-1311 AVYFGKQGSNAGAMI
+1311 AVSFGKESANNGAMVKFE
-1326 GIDQIEGTRR
+1326 QVEGTTR
-1336 LNFRASS
+1336 LQFRAS
-1343 NAGAI
+1343 NTPGAM
-1348 VWQQPETNSMLYFD
+1348 VWRQPEASSQLYLD
-1362 VDSINFRLKT
+1362 VDSINFRLK
-1372 GNGVFVLNKTGFFP
+1372 GNGEVKGFRLNQDYFRP
-1386 YTDNT
+1386 
-1391 ETIGNSTHQFESV
+1391 NSNNVGSLGDSSHNFLAL
-1404 YAGNYYENGTLISN
+1404 YATTVYENGSSLSE
-1418 KYALKSETPNDV
+1418 KYALKTETPNDV

-1453 DLKTALDFESEIGAY
+1453 DLKIALDFESEIGAY

-1474 TLTGNITAPTIT
+1474 ILTGNLTAPTIT
-1486 LTGESDA
+1486 LNGEADS
-1493 QYTAKLYGGQLTHNV
+1493 QYTAKLFGGQLTHNV
-1508 VFHMPTTGGTL
+1508 VFHMPTSGGTL
-1519 TTQESVDTKLA
+1519 VTQETVDSTLA